1 MTRLILTLLLCSFFF
16 SSGLPQS
23 NGNIPLL
30 CKTNFGRYWGAGDI
44 WGIQIGGV
52 NYALATIDGG
62 LSIVNTDNPLSP
74 VETAHINHT
83 GYDPED
89 KFADR
94 LWVGDVETFTYEGI
108 TYAYLSTDNDDP
120 LNPDY
125 PLVIIINI
133 NEAISQQGL
142 ILFDPVI
149 DTPDPNE
156 VYAGKIDDLPNV
168 TRSHTLTI
176 EDSYLYVASFN
187 QYIPIWYLG
196 NNPTNPFYVIS
207 LFNNTPD
214 AELHEIHAVS
224 TITNRVNLYLSF
236 LRGGLRTYYI
246 IYIPGE
252 GESISA
258 NISSSTIHIYD
269 ADRAFPDLFDSG
281 AIHYSITD

>member
-1 MTRLILTLLLCSFFF
+1 M
-16 SSGLPQS
+16 
-23 NGNIPLL
+23 
-30 CKTNFGRYWGAGDI
+30 
-44 WGIQIGGV
+44 
-52 NYALATIDGG
+52 
-62 LSIVNTDNPLSP
+62 
-74 VETAHINHT
+74 
-83 GYDPED
+83 
-89 KFADR
+89 
-94 LWVGDVETFTYEGI
+94 
-108 TYAYLSTDNDDP
+108 STDNDDP